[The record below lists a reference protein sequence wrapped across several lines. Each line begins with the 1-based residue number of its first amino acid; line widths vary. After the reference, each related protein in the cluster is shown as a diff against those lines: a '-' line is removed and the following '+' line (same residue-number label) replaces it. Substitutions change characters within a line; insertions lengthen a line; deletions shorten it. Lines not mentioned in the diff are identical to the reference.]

1 MAGRAD
7 QRYPIKAG
15 KERNR
20 EPSHPEIPQRITAE
34 GHSQI
39 SGKALVA
46 ICSELKRL
54 LADVF
59 AMYIKTNNCHWHMT
73 GSHFRDYHLLLNEQA
88 GQRFAMT
95 NPISERSRKMG
106 GDALRSVG
114 DIAPH
119 QTVRD
124 NGQEGLTPEATLSE
138 LLADNRMLSDN
149 LRTAHVIC
157 DQLATLPRQA

>member
-1 MAGRAD
+1 
-7 QRYPIKAG
+7 
-15 KERNR
+15 
-20 EPSHPEIPQRITAE
+20 
-34 GHSQI
+34 
-39 SGKALVA
+39 
-46 ICSELKRL
+46 
-54 LADVF
+54 
-59 AMYIKTNNCHWHMT
+59 MT
-73 GSHFRDYHLLLNEQA
+73 GSHFRDYHLLLDEQA

-114 DIAPH
+114 DIALH

-157 DQLATLPRQA
+157 DQFGDAATASLIENWIDEADQRTCFLRQIGS